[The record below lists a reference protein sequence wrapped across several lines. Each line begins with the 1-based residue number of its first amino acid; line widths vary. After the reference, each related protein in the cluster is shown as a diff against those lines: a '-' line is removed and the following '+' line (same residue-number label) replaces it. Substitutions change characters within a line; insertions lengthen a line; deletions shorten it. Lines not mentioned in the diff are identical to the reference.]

1 MVDLEAP
8 ERRGSSR
15 PSLHRATTLGAGL
28 VVWLALVAP
37 SDARDLSIAGLL
49 RVPAELPVI
58 VFATLLLRP
67 RARRSAAILV
77 GLALAL
83 VALLKVLDIGFR
95 TVFDRPFDALN
106 DWYYLRPG
114 LGVLGDQIGR
124 PAALAVAVAAAVLV
138 VAVVFV
144 MPLALLRLTGLAAR
158 HGAGSLRIAGALV
171 VVWSLCAVSGL
182 QASPSASGVVYDQVS
197 RVRADFKDRQT
208 FAKEIAVDPFRD
220 SPNQR
225 MLTGLRGKDVLLV
238 FVESY
243 GRVAVQ
249 GSSFSPR
256 ISALLD
262 AGTKQL
268 AGAGFSSKSAF
279 LTSPTFGAGS
289 WLAHASLQSGLWVD
303 SQQRYNQLVT
313 GERRTL
319 TEIFG
324 RAGWRTVFDVPAN
337 TKDWSDGSRFYGFDQ
352 LYDARNVGYRGPKFG
367 YAAMPDQ
374 YILSAFRRNELARAD
389 RRNVMA
395 EIDLLSSHH
404 PWTPLPSLVDWDDV
418 GDGSVFRGMH
428 HGKSDVSSSPDE
440 VRAAYGRS
448 IEYSLNSLIS
458 FVEAYPDP
466 DLVMIVLGDHQPHR
480 YVTGSAPGH
489 DVPITII
496 AHDPAVM
503 ERISAWGWQDGMRP
517 APDAPVWRMDTF
529 RDRFLTSFGPRTEPH
544 TQQIRD
550 DK

>member
-1 MVDLEAP
+1 V
-8 ERRGSSR
+8 RSSGNKAEGQAFVTK
-15 PSLHRATTLGAGL
+15 SL
-28 VVWLALVAP
+28 
-37 SDARDLSIAGLL
+37 S
-49 RVPAELPVI
+49 
-58 VFATLLLRP
+58 
-67 RARRSAAILV
+67 
-77 GLALAL
+77 
-83 VALLKVLDIGFR
+83 K
-95 TVFDRPFDALN
+95 
-106 DWYYLRPG
+106 
-114 LGVLGDQIGR
+114 
-124 PAALAVAVAAAVLV
+124 
-138 VAVVFV
+138 
-144 MPLALLRLTGLAAR
+144 
-158 HGAGSLRIAGALV
+158 
-171 VVWSLCAVSGL
+171 
-182 QASPSASGVVYDQVS
+182 
-197 RVRADFKDRQT
+197 
-208 FAKEIAVDPFRD
+208 
-220 SPNQR
+220 
-225 MLTGLRGKDVLLV
+225 
-238 FVESY
+238 
-243 GRVAVQ
+243 
-249 GSSFSPR
+249 
-256 ISALLD
+256 
-262 AGTKQL
+262 
-268 AGAGFSSKSAF
+268 AGFSSRSAF

-374 YILSAFRRNELARAD
+374 YILSAFRRNELVRAD

-529 RDRFLTSFGPRTEPH
+529 RDRFLKSFGS
-544 TQQIRD
+544 QN
-550 DK
+550 

>member
-158 HGAGSLRIAGALV
+158 HRAGSLRIACALV
-171 VVWSLCAVSGL
+171 VVWGLCAVSGF
-182 QASPSASGVVYDQVS
+182 QAAPSASGVVYDQVS
-197 RVRADFKDRQT
+197 RVRADVKDRQT
-208 FAKEIAVDPFRD
+208 FAKSIAVDPFRD

-249 GSSFSPR
+249 GSSFPR
-256 ISALLD
+256 GSAPCS
-262 AGTKQL
+262 T
-268 AGAGFSSKSAF
+268 
-279 LTSPTFGAGS
+279 P
-289 WLAHASLQSGLWVD
+289 
-303 SQQRYNQLVT
+303 
-313 GERRTL
+313 
-319 TEIFG
+319 
-324 RAGWRTVFDVPAN
+324 
-337 TKDWSDGSRFYGFDQ
+337 
-352 LYDARNVGYRGPKFG
+352 GP
-367 YAAMPDQ
+367 
-374 YILSAFRRNELARAD
+374 
-389 RRNVMA
+389 
-395 EIDLLSSHH
+395 
-404 PWTPLPSLVDWDDV
+404 
-418 GDGSVFRGMH
+418 
-428 HGKSDVSSSPDE
+428 SSSPE
-440 VRAAYGRS
+440 RGSHPRARS
-448 IEYSLNSLIS
+448 
-458 FVEAYPDP
+458 
-466 DLVMIVLGDHQPHR
+466 
-480 YVTGSAPGH
+480 
-489 DVPITII
+489 
-496 AHDPAVM
+496 
-503 ERISAWGWQDGMRP
+503 
-517 APDAPVWRMDTF
+517 
-529 RDRFLTSFGPRTEPH
+529 
-544 TQQIRD
+544 
-550 DK
+550 

>member
-1 MVDLEAP
+1 MDELEAP
-8 ERRGSSR
+8 GRRR
-15 PSLHRATTLGAGL
+15 RLRVSLPGTTTVAAALL
-28 VVWLALVAP
+28 VWLALVVP
-37 SDARDLSIAGLL
+37 NDARDLSFAGFL

-58 VFATLLLRP
+58 LLAALLLRP
-67 RARRSAAILV
+67 RARRTVAVLF

-83 VALLKVLDIGFR
+83 VVVLKLLDVGFR
-95 TVFDRPFDALN
+95 GVFDRPFDALN

-114 LGVLGDQIGR
+114 VGVLGDQIGR
-124 PAALAVAVAAAVLV
+124 PAAVAVAVAAAGLV
-138 VAVVFV
+138 AAVVFV

-158 HGAGSLRIAGALV
+158 HRARSLRIAGALV

-208 FAKEIAVDPFRD
+208 FAKAISVDPFRD
-220 SPNQR
+220 TPDQQ

-249 GSSFSPR
+249 GSTFSPR
-256 ISALLD
+256 IDAVLD
-262 AGTKQL
+262 AGTKRL
-268 AGAGFSSKSAF
+268 SDVGFSSRSAF

-289 WLAHASLQSGLWVD
+289 WLAHSSLQSGLWVD

-313 GERRTL
+313 GERQTL
-319 TEIFG
+319 TGIFG

-337 TKDWSDGSRFYGFDQ
+337 TKDWSEGSRLYGFDQ
-352 LYDARNVGYRGPKFG
+352 LYDARNVGYHGPKFG
-367 YAAMPDQ
+367 YASMPDQ
-374 YILSAFRRNELARAD
+374 YTLSAFRHLELANAD
-389 RRNVMA
+389 RPDVMA
-395 EIDLLSSHH
+395 EIDLVSSHH
-404 PWTPLPSLVDWDDV
+404 PWTPLPAMVDWADV
-418 GDGSVFRGMH
+418 GDGSFFRGMQ
-428 HGKSDVSSSPDE
+428 HGKPDVSSSPDE

-458 FVEAYPDP
+458 FVQTYPDP

-496 AHDPAVM
+496 AHDHAVM
-503 ERISAWGWQDGMRP
+503 DRISAWGWQDGMRP
-517 APDAPVWRMDTF
+517 GPDAPVWRMDRF
-529 RDRFLTSFGPRTEPH
+529 RDRFLTSYGP
-544 TQQIRD
+544 QD
-550 DK
+550 

>member
-1 MVDLEAP
+1 MVELEVP
-8 ERRGSSR
+8 TRRR
-15 PSLHRATTLGAGL
+15 TLRLSLHGATTVGAGL
-28 VVWLALVAP
+28 LVWLAFVAP
-37 SDARDLSIAGLL
+37 NDARGLSFAEFL
-49 RVPAELPVI
+49 RVPAEIPVI
-58 VFATLLLRP
+58 VVAALLLRP
-67 RARRSAAILV
+67 RARRSMAILV
-77 GLALAL
+77 GLALAIA
-83 VALLKVLDIGFR
+83 ALLKMLDVGFR
-95 TVFDRPFDALN
+95 AVFDRPFDALN

-124 PAALAVAVAAAVLV
+124 PAALAVAVGAAVLV
-138 VAVVFV
+138 AAVVLV

-158 HGAGSLRIAGALV
+158 HRARSLHVAGALV
-171 VVWSLCAVSGL
+171 VVWGLCAVSGL

-208 FAKEIAVDPFRD
+208 FAKAIAVDPFHD
-220 SPNQR
+220 SPDQQ

-256 ISALLD
+256 IDAVLD
-262 AGTKQL
+262 AGTKRL
-268 AGAGFSSKSAF
+268 SDAGFSSRSAF

-313 GERRTL
+313 GKRRTL
-319 TEIFG
+319 TGIFG
-324 RAGWRTVFDVPAN
+324 QAGWRTVFDVPAN
-337 TKDWSDGSRFYGFDQ
+337 TKDWPEGARFYGFDQ

-367 YAAMPDQ
+367 YAPMPDQ
-374 YILSAFRRNELARAD
+374 YILSAFRRHELARTD
-389 RRNVMA
+389 RRHVMA
-395 EIDLLSSHH
+395 EIDLVSSHH

-418 GDGSVFRGMH
+418 GDGSIFRGMR
-428 HGKSDVSSSPDE
+428 HGTSDVSSSPDE

-480 YVTGSAPGH
+480 YVTGGAPGH
-489 DVPITII
+489 DVPVTVI

-503 ERISAWGWQDGMRP
+503 DRISAWGWQDGMRP

-529 RDRFLTSFGPRTEPH
+529 RDRFLTGYGANTEPH
-544 TQQIRD
+544 TQRIRD
-550 DK
+550 DR